1 MTYDVSAPRPTDLRL
16 RRRTVLR
23 GGVVL
28 AGASFLAC
36 ATAPE
41 AAPAQGAP
49 ESGALLEGLTDFSG
63 AALKT
68 PPVLGAVTLIDFWA
82 SWCAPCRQAFRYLD
96 QLYRTYVGDGLHMMG
111 VCVDEDA
118 LAGRRFW
125 ASAQPRFPVAWDAAG
140 RVRNRFNV
148 GSLPT
153 TILLDAEG
161 FLVQR
166 NEGFD
171 PADHRL
177 LEEHVHRLLRS

>member
-1 MTYDVSAPRPTDLRL
+1 MTDARL
-16 RRRTVLR
+16 ARRAFLR
-23 GGVVL
+23 GAAAA
-28 AGASFLAC
+28 AGGGALFASGLGC
-36 ATAPE
+36 GTAPPPVDE
-41 AAPAQGAP
+41 KPAG
-49 ESGALLEGLTDFSG
+49 LLDGLTDFDG
-63 AALKT
+63 KALE
-68 PPVLGAVTLIDFWA
+68 PVAVLGSVTLIDFWA

-96 QLYRTYVGDGLHMMG
+96 QLYRTYAGDGLKMMG
-111 VCVDEDA
+111 VCVDDDV

-125 ASAQPRFPVAWDAAG
+125 ASAQPRFPVAWDAKAA
-140 RVRNRFNV
+140 VRQRFNV

-153 TILLDAEG
+153 TILLDSNG